1 MPGTLG
7 NMIVLAVLAVAVA
20 LAVRPVWKSHK
31 AGGHC
36 SGDCGSC
43 GSCHGGCH
51 SK

>member
-1 MPGTLG
+1 MPSILG
-7 NMIVLAVLAVAVA
+7 NLIVVAVLAVIVV
-20 LAVRPVWKSHK
+20 LAVRSLWKSHK

-43 GSCHGGCH
+43 HGSCC

>member
-7 NMIVLAVLAVAVA
+7 HMIVLAVLAVAVA
-20 LAVRPVWKSHK
+20 LAVRSVWKSHK